1 MHIVNVH
8 NLTINHA
15 GREIFRDLMWA
26 IGHRDRVGLV
36 GPNGAGK
43 SSLLKALVGDVI
55 PDKGQIIIPH
65 TVEVGYLPQEVTLP
79 EGDTLLEAALML
91 PPRFARIEAQISALE
106 NDLTRSEVYE
116 DTQRLGETVE
126 RLEQLTIHYDQMGGN
141 AHPAKV
147 KEVLFR
153 LGITE
158 ADFELPTATLSGGQK
173 KLVALARLA
182 VSKPDLLLLDEPDN
196 HLDLA
201 AKRHL
206 ENFIRGYGG
215 AVVIVSHDRY
225 LLDEAVTQIAELED
239 GKLTLYHGDY
249 STYATE
255 RELRRL
261 KQQQMY
267 VSQQKDIARIEAAIA
282 RFELSARTYIDERS
296 ARQARSRR
304 RMLDRMAEAGE
315 IIEKVTERRLMQMQ
329 LEGGRGSR
337 QALEINELM
346 MGFDDDIILYDL
358 NLLVRHGE
366 RVGLIGPNG
375 AGKSVLFRLILG
387 QLEPLAGEV
396 KVGAGTR
403 VGYYS
408 QEHQTLGKWLNGT
421 PIDLVR
427 DVRAMAEGAAVNLL
441 LRFAFTYDQC
451 RQSIHTLSGG
461 ERSRL
466 QLLKLTLEA
475 PNLLLLDEPTN
486 NLDIQSCEVLEEALH
501 QFEGAILSISHDRYF
516 LDRTVDR
523 VEVLEHG
530 MLTGYSGGYSDYL
543 STSQAG

>member
-1 MHIVNVH
+1 MHIVNIH

-15 GREIFRDLMWA
+15 GREIFRDLLWS

-55 PDKGQIIIPH
+55 PDSGQIIIPS

-79 EGDTLLEAALML
+79 GGDTLLAAALVL
-91 PPRFARIEAQISALE
+91 PPRFARIESQISELE
-106 NDLTRSEVYE
+106 SALTRPEIYE
-116 DTQRLGETVE
+116 DSSRLGETVE
-126 RLEQLTIHYDQMGGN
+126 QLEQLTTHYDQMGGN
-141 AHPAKV
+141 MYPTRI
-147 KEVLFR
+147 KEILFR

-158 ADFELPTATLSGGQK
+158 ADFDLPAATLSGGQK

-201 AKRHL
+201 AKQHL
-206 ENFIRGYGG
+206 EMFIRGYNG
-215 AVVIVSHDRY
+215 AVIIVSHDRY

-239 GKLTLYHGDY
+239 GRLTLYHGDY

-267 VSQQKDIARIEAAIA
+267 VSQQKEIARIEAAIA

-304 RMLDRMAEAGE
+304 RMLDRRAEAGE
-315 IIEKVTERRLMQMQ
+315 IIEKVSERRLMQLQ
-329 LEGGRGSR
+329 IEGGRGSR

-346 MGFDDDIILYDL
+346 MGFDDDIVLYDL

-396 KVGAGTR
+396 KIGAGTR

-408 QEHQTLGKWLNGT
+408 QEHQTLGNWLNAT

-427 DVRAMAEGAAVNLL
+427 DVRPMAEGAAVNLL

-451 RQSIHTLSGG
+451 RQPIRTLSGG

-466 QLLKLTLEA
+466 QLLRLTLEA

-501 QFEGAILSISHDRYF
+501 EFEGAILTISHDRYF

-530 MLTGYSGGYSDYL
+530 ILTGYIGGYSDYL
-543 STSQAG
+543 NASQTD